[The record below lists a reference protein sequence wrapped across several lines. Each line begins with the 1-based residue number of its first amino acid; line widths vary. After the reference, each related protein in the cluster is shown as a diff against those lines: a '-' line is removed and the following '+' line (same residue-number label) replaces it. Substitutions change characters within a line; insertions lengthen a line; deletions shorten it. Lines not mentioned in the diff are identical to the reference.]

1 MLVALPSPDRVNGA
15 AAPHR
20 GVIVVDA
27 GSYPLDDKSLSG
39 VGLRLVEIAR
49 SLSSLYRVHVVSSTR
64 GAVVSL
70 GDADHYGADEAD
82 AVIAAADVVMF
93 FDTPDRHRIES
104 AVLSGA
110 LIVSECRAPL
120 EQMSYPSVLER
131 PDPIGEHQR
140 YLGPYRRLLEVSNHF
155 LCRSEP
161 ERIAIIATLCTTG
174 RITPEDMT
182 RSATL
187 DHLVTV
193 VPVGFGRLGMEAADH
208 VPPAHMADFLW
219 TGGVWNFFNP
229 LLFVE
234 AMAIL
239 RDRGSSATGAFLH
252 AVPSP
257 DTLPAITAIER
268 SIARLGLAET
278 IHLNGSPMT
287 QAEREGRV
295 KSARAYVCI
304 ARPSIENQTG
314 TRLRL
319 RDSWLH
325 GVPTVID
332 PWGISAGL
340 VERERL
346 GVVLTDPTPASLA
359 DALASVM
366 AGEVQGSGRHLDHLY
381 ESTLEPLCRWIDTT
395 LAGFGRVRP
404 RADHE
409 RNGAPQDA
417 L

>member
-1 MLVALPSPDRVNGA
+1 MAIGLPSADRVDVPA
-15 AAPHR
+15 ASHR

-49 SLSSLYRVHVVSSTR
+49 ALSSVYRVHVVSSTR
-64 GAVVSL
+64 GPVVSL
-70 GDADHYGADEAD
+70 GNADHCCADEAD
-82 AVIAAADVVMF
+82 AVIAGADVVMF
-93 FDTPDRHRIES
+93 FDTPDRHRIEA

-120 EQMSYPSVLER
+120 EQMSYPSILER
-131 PDPIGEHQR
+131 SDPIGEHQR
-140 YLGPYRRLLEVSNHF
+140 YLGPYRRLLEVSHHF

-161 ERIAIIATLCTTG
+161 ERIALIATLCTTG
-174 RITPEDMT
+174 RITPEDMA

-193 VPVGFGRLGMEAADH
+193 VPVGFGRLGMEIADYA
-208 VPPAHMADFLW
+208 PPAPMADFLW

-234 AMAIL
+234 AMAVL
-239 RDRGSSATGAFLH
+239 RDRGVSATGAFLH

-257 DTLPAITAIER
+257 DTMPAITAIER
-268 SIARLGLAET
+268 SIAQLGLTET
-278 IHLNGSPMT
+278 VQVNGLPMT

-346 GVVLTDPTPASLA
+346 GVVLADPTPNSLA
-359 DALASVM
+359 DALAAVM
-366 AGEVQGSGRHLDHLY
+366 AGEVQEPGRRLDHLY
-381 ESTLEPLCRWIDTT
+381 ESTLEPLRRWLDAT
-395 LAGFGRVRP
+395 LSRVGRARP
-404 RADHE
+404 HANE